1 VSTWTERVVRTL
13 CEPAWH
19 EEILGDLEEL
29 RAQRGLSNTRHLVS
43 VVLRCH
49 RRRRQGAGTFAVTT
63 TVASVLLVAL
73 LINRVQASRAPLTI
87 SASDAAGAFTLEF
100 AGQRVVAATV
110 DGVALPADRI
120 AQDADRIW
128 LRGANHGKD
137 LVIHVPTRDSIAWS
151 GRSPR

>member
-1 VSTWTERVVRTL
+1 MSTWTERVVRML

-29 RAQRGLSNTRHLVS
+29 RGQRGVSSTRHVVS
-43 VVLRCH
+43 VVLRCR
-49 RRRRQGAGTFAVTT
+49 RRRRQGAGMFAVA
-63 TVASVLLVAL
+63 TVFLVAL

-100 AGQRVVAATV
+100 AGHRVVAATV
-110 DGVALPADRI
+110 DGVALSADRF
-120 AQDADRIW
+120 AQDDDRIW
-128 LRGANHGKD
+128 LRGANHGED
-137 LVIHVPTRDSIAWS
+137 LVIHVPARGSIAWS

>member
-1 VSTWTERVVRTL
+1 ML

-29 RAQRGLSNTRHLVS
+29 RGQRGVSSTRHVVS
-43 VVLRCH
+43 VVLRCR
-49 RRRRQGAGTFAVTT
+49 RRRRQGAGMFAVA
-63 TVASVLLVAL
+63 TVFLVAL

-100 AGQRVVAATV
+100 AGHRVVAATV
-110 DGVALPADRI
+110 DGVALSADRI
-120 AQDADRIW
+120 AQDDDRIW
-128 LRGANHGKD
+128 LRGANHGED
-137 LVIHVPTRDSIAWS
+137 LVIHVPARGSIAWS

>member
-1 VSTWTERVVRTL
+1 MSTWTERVVRML

-29 RAQRGLSNTRHLVS
+29 RGQRGVSSTRHVVS
-43 VVLRCH
+43 VVLRCR
-49 RRRRQGAGTFAVTT
+49 RRRRQGAGMLAVATM
-63 TVASVLLVAL
+63 LLVAL

-100 AGQRVVAATV
+100 AGHRVVAATV

-120 AQDADRIW
+120 AQDDDRIW

-137 LVIHVPTRDSIAWS
+137 LVIHVPARDSIAWS

>member
-1 VSTWTERVVRTL
+1 MSTWTERVVRML

-29 RAQRGLSNTRHLVS
+29 RGQRGVSSTRHVVS
-43 VVLRCH
+43 VVLRCR
-49 RRRRQGAGTFAVTT
+49 RRRRQGAGMFAVA
-63 TVASVLLVAL
+63 TVFLVAL

-100 AGQRVVAATV
+100 AGHRVVAATV
-110 DGVALPADRI
+110 DGVALSADRI
-120 AQDADRIW
+120 AQDDDRIW
-128 LRGANHGKD
+128 LRGANHGED
-137 LVIHVPTRDSIAWS
+137 LVIHVPARGSIAWS